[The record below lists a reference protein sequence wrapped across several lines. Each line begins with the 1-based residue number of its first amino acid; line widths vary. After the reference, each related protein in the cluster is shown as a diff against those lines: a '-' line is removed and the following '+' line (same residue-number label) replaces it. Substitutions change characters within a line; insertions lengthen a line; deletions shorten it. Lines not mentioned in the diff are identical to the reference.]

1 MQSDLQKSLQLD
13 FFKQEGF
20 VRKKCRNCGAYFW
33 TTDGSQELCGDAPCV
48 PYSFIGNPE
57 GNKKHDLSSM
67 RESFLSFFERHGHT
81 RLNRYPVVA
90 RWRSDVYLTIASI
103 ADFQPHVTSGDVPPP
118 ANPLVISQPSI
129 RLNDLDEVGRSGRH
143 LTMFEMMGHHAFNNH
158 EDVYWSEETIRYCSD
173 FLEELGIGKDKVTY
187 KEGEWHGGGNAGAC
201 LEVLVSGMEVATLVF
216 MNLEKDKNG
225 KYEVNGERYSEMS
238 MRIVDTGYGLERLVW
253 LTNGSPTVYD
263 SIFPDVIKTI
273 KGKAREKASMHDIY
287 AIADHTRCL
296 AFMLND
302 GVVPSN
308 AEEGYLAR
316 LLIRRALRL
325 LSRIGADMSL
335 ADIVDMHRKQ
345 LSRDFPEMAEGGDV
359 IREMLNLETEK
370 FRATL
375 EKGRRIVSRY
385 IGGEKSVSVEKL
397 VQFYDTYGI
406 PPEMVE
412 EISGISIPENFY
424 SMVAELHSHASGGAE
439 EAEELEGP
447 GGEKKFEYKTE
458 LMFYDRPYERKF
470 DATVLWAGDVGGRTG
485 VILDRT
491 LFYPEGGGQDSDTGV
506 LVQNGKKFYVSRA
519 EKSDDA
525 VIHIIDGKN
534 KISGGKI
541 EGEINWQRRYASM
554 RHHTATHI
562 INASARKVLGN
573 HIWQRGSYLD
583 ENEARLDVSHFR
595 RISPEE
601 VRMIE
606 REANSVVMGAKP
618 VVKEWLPIGE
628 AEKKY
633 GMHLYQGGAPKGKI
647 LRVVSIP
654 GTEVEACGGTHVDN
668 TAEIGLIKITGTER
682 IQDGVERIKFAAGYK
697 SLEYVQEQ
705 EELLRKAAGIL
716 NVDTAVL
723 PKTVERFF
731 REWKKLR
738 KQVENLQ
745 KDAAAVEVF
754 NGVKIVTQDDMAPSA
769 IKSITS
775 GGKSVVIS
783 PGKTEKSAMIRIA
796 RSPDVNVDCT
806 TVAVEAGRILGGR
819 GGGRKEVAQAGGPD
833 LDKLDEAKA
842 RAIGMVKEQL
852 EKDL

>member
-1 MQSDLQKSLQLD
+1 MQSDLQKSLQLE
-13 FFKQEGF
+13 FFKREGF
-20 VRKKCRNCGAYFW
+20 IRKKCRNCGAYFW
-33 TTDGSQELCGDAPCV
+33 TKDSSQELCGDAPCV
-48 PYSFIGNPE
+48 SYSFINNPA
-57 GNKKHDLSSM
+57 GSRRHDLSSM

-81 RLNRYPVVA
+81 RIGRYPVVA

-158 EDVYWSEETIRYCSD
+158 DNIYWSEETIGYCSD
-173 FLEELGIGKDKVTY
+173 FLEELGIGKDRVTY

-216 MNLEKDKNG
+216 MNLKKDNNG
-225 KYEVNGERYSEMS
+225 KYEVKGERYSEMP

-263 SIFPDVIKTI
+263 AIFPGVIETI
-273 KGKAREKASMHDIY
+273 KGEAGEKAGMHDVY

-302 GVVPSN
+302 GIVPSN

-335 ADIVDMHRKQ
+335 ADIVDMHRKS
-345 LSRDFPEMAEGGDV
+345 LSRDFPDMKEGGDV
-359 IREMLNLETEK
+359 IREMLDIETEK

-375 EKGRRIVSRY
+375 DKGRRLVSRY
-385 IGGEKSVSVEKL
+385 VEGKKSISTEKL

-406 PPEMVE
+406 PPEVVE
-412 EISGISIPENFY
+412 EVAGIDIPEDFY
-424 SMVAELHSHASGGAE
+424 SMVAELHSHSSGE
-439 EAEELEGP
+439 EKKKED
-447 GGEKKFEYKTE
+447 KFEYETE
-458 LMFYDRPYERKF
+458 LLFYDRPYDREFEANVVWSGRMEGKN
-470 DATVLWAGDVGGRTG
+470 AVVLDK
-485 VILDRT
+485 T
-491 LFYPEGGGQDSDTGV
+491 LFYPEGGGQESDTGI
-506 LVQNGKKFYVSRA
+506 LMQNGKKFGVSKA
-519 EKSDDA
+519 EKRGKA
-525 VIHIIDGKN
+525 VVHIVDKKLATGKV
-534 KISGGKI
+534 K
-541 EGEINWQRRYASM
+541 GEIDWQKRYASM

-562 INASARKVLGN
+562 INASARKVLGK
-573 HIWQRGSYLD
+573 HIWQRGSQLD

-595 RISPEE
+595 RISQDE

-606 REANSVVMGAKP
+606 REANSAVMEAKP
-618 VVKEWLPIGE
+618 VIKEWLPIGE

-633 GMHLYQGGAPKGKI
+633 GMRLYQGGAPKGKM
-647 LRVVSIP
+647 LRIVSIP
-654 GTEVEACGGTHVDN
+654 DIEVEACGGTHVDN
-668 TAEIGLIKITGTER
+668 TAEIGFIKITGTER
-682 IQDGVERIKFAAGYK
+682 IQDGVERIKFSAGYK
-697 SLEYVQEQ
+697 SLEYVQKQ
-705 EELLRKAAGIL
+705 EEILGKAAAIL
-716 NVDTAVL
+716 NVDTSVL

-745 KDAAAVEVF
+745 KDVASNSVEIF
-754 NGVKIVTQDDMAPSA
+754 NGVKIVIQDDMTPSA
-769 IKSITS
+769 IKGITD
-775 GGKSVVIS
+775 KENSVVVS
-783 PGKTEKSAMIRIA
+783 GSKTEKSAIIRIA

-806 TVAVEAGRILGGR
+806 AVALEAGRMLGGR
-819 GGGRKEVAQAGGPD
+819 GGGKKEVAQAGGPD

-842 RAIGMVKEQL
+842 RAIEIVKDQL